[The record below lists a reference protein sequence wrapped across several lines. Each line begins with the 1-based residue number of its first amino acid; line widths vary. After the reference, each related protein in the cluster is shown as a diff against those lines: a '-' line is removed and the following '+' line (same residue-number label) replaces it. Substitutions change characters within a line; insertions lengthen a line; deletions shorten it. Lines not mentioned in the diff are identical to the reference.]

1 MKMSVCASCCNEFE
15 KKNKG
20 YKRHS
25 LENIIPG
32 TNTVAREAISFIT
45 GVDFESVPERQG
57 YFLCPE
63 CWSTLSGVLK
73 YKAYLSTFCENTKP
87 TSYIA
92 LQTATEDTDGS
103 VCKNQPCA
111 TNTPVGSENQNVIT
125 EHNSITRE
133 NNDEETL
140 VLPGPSRFHDEK
152 LPPALFQQNNRQ
164 QNKRQLDI
172 AAGHIKHSE
181 YTKGYRTLLNA
192 TKTSRKQFFKFI
204 CNSVRKEV
212 RCLRTSTSFP
222 LFYNATPSNLKNF
235 SWDSIIY
242 HLAQYAPVLYSAL
255 FGVLTDSTRRSLE
268 KNCRINPKVRLGTA
282 LSCLLYTKYPRN
294 ASFIPSVYSIKF
306 AKIRK
311 LQAMKYLYR
320 AGLCTQI
327 RCASAALNRFGN
339 DFETAAKT
347 VFEMGKAN
355 DEEEDEDE
363 IDDDDTDDE
372 ESGSDDEI
380 SKEEDEDE
388 ENDVN
393 NSEEAGHD
401 RKEEN

>member
-1 MKMSVCASCCNEFE
+1 MSVCANCCNEFE
-15 KKNKG
+15 KKNMG

-45 GVDFESVPERQG
+45 GVDFESFPTRQG
-57 YFLCPE
+57 YFLCLE
-63 CWSTLSGVLK
+63 CWSSLCGALK
-73 YKAYLSTFCENTKP
+73 YRAYLSTFCENTKP

-111 TNTPVGSENQNVIT
+111 TNAPVGSENQNVIT

-140 VLPGPSRFHDEK
+140 VLPGPSRFHDDN

-164 QNKRQLDI
+164 LDC
-172 AAGHIKHSE
+172 AAGYIKNAE
-181 YTKGYRTLLNA
+181 YTKGYRALFNA

-222 LFYNATPSNLKNF
+222 LFHDVTPSNLRNF
-235 SWDSIIY
+235 SWDSTIDQ
-242 HLAQYAPVLYSAL
+242 LAQFAPVLYAAL
-255 FGVLTDSTRRSLE
+255 FGALTDSRRRSLE
-268 KNCRINPKVRLGTA
+268 KKGHINPKVRLGTA
-282 LSCLLYTKYPRN
+282 LSCLLYTKYPKK

-306 AKIRK
+306 TKIRK
-311 LQAMKYLYR
+311 LPTMKYIYR
-320 AGLCTQI
+320 AGLCTQMT
-327 RCASAALNRFGN
+327 CASAALNRFGN

-347 VFEMGKAN
+347 VFEMGKSN
-355 DEEEDEDE
+355 DEEEDEDEGE

-372 ESGSDDEI
+372 ESGSDDEM

-388 ENDVN
+388 ETDVN
-393 NSEEAGHD
+393 NREEAGHD
-401 RKEEN
+401 GKEES